1 MELIERLAT
10 ERRVA
15 ELGRLIGEIDE
26 ALDVM
31 KVLQTEASSRRT
43 AFFAERVRLTL
54 LLNSLA
60 RSWEE

>member
-1 MELIERLAT
+1 MEMIERLAT

-15 ELGRLIGEIDE
+15 ELGRLIAEIDE

-31 KVLQTEASSRRT
+31 KVLRTEASSRRT

-54 LLNSLA
+54 LLGGD
-60 RSWEE
+60 